1 MNDYF
6 MKDIEE
12 IHEYLFNKDG
22 MRLGQRIKT
31 NFNQLER
38 QLNNIEKKLNKIE
51 KKSTMTYGEF
61 LIYLGIIFIAFFGAF
76 AWILLS

>member
-6 MKDIEE
+6 MKEIEE

-38 QLNNIEKKLNKIE
+38 QLNNIEKK
-51 KKSTMTYGEF
+51 STMTYGEF